1 MGPDKFPNPNLNL
14 EMGRNSPRGGGG
26 AIDQEGKDFVLSRFL
41 MFQAVAFLVIPYNE
55 IFFFWVENIF
65 HLNM

>member
-1 MGPDKFPNPNLNL
+1 MGPDKLPNPNLTL
-14 EMGRNSPRGGGG
+14 EMGRNSPGGN
-26 AIDQEGKDFVLSRFL
+26 DQEGKDFVLSKFL
-41 MFQAVAFLVIPYNE
+41 MFQAVAFLIIPYNE

>member
-1 MGPDKFPNPNLNL
+1 MGPDKFPNPNLNF
-14 EMGRNSPRGGGG
+14 EMGRNSPRGGG

-41 MFQAVAFLVIPYNE
+41 MFQAVAFLIIPYNE